1 MIKHVCN
8 NCLFEMNSPDKL
20 AGKKTICPCCEEE
33 TIVPYDEID
42 YLDNDYNDDND
53 ELLCTSGKQEN
64 NYETEK
70 HHRKTG
76 WLKSFVAIFIGIVAG
91 LFLRLV
97 IGIPLVIIFGTEEG
111 LPLDITFVLEVFTAF
126 VAGAM
131 AGSLVPR
138 LGWLIGGLTQF
149 MKIIITLVVFG
160 LWTFFL
166 VTDPEVK
173 EILNFIREPSFRLI
187 IIAIVI
193 AGAAGIIGQK
203 FRKNIWSFLGACF
216 GFIAGIFVITIQV
229 LGGVIYLYFLY
240 RGGKLLF
247 EEGRVFGAMVW
258 ILVIGPAVSFGI
270 SFLFLFVGMFGGW
283 IFKKIYNWWRI
294 LI

>member
-138 LGWLIGGLTQF
+138 LGWLIGGLH
-149 MKIIITLVVFG
+149 
-160 LWTFFL
+160 
-166 VTDPEVK
+166 
-173 EILNFIREPSFRLI
+173 S
-187 IIAIVI
+187 
-193 AGAAGIIGQK
+193 
-203 FRKNIWSFLGACF
+203 S
-216 GFIAGIFVITIQV
+216 
-229 LGGVIYLYFLY
+229 
-240 RGGKLLF
+240 
-247 EEGRVFGAMVW
+247 
-258 ILVIGPAVSFGI
+258 
-270 SFLFLFVGMFGGW
+270 
-283 IFKKIYNWWRI
+283 
-294 LI
+294 

>member
-1 MIKHVCN
+1 
-8 NCLFEMNSPDKL
+8 
-20 AGKKTICPCCEEE
+20 
-33 TIVPYDEID
+33 
-42 YLDNDYNDDND
+42 
-53 ELLCTSGKQEN
+53 
-64 NYETEK
+64 
-70 HHRKTG
+70 
-76 WLKSFVAIFIGIVAG
+76 
-91 LFLRLV
+91 
-97 IGIPLVIIFGTEEG
+97 
-111 LPLDITFVLEVFTAF
+111 
-126 VAGAM
+126 
-131 AGSLVPR
+131 
-138 LGWLIGGLTQF
+138 